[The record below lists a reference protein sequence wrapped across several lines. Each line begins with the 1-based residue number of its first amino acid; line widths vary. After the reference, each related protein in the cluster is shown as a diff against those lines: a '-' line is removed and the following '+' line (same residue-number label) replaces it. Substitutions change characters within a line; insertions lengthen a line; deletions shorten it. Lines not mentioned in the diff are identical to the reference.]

1 MRVLDLKQF
10 DDCVVLHFD
19 TEGKR
24 INAYT
29 LASTLVALAD
39 AAKAANDTINP
50 GYDVEIVVESLGP
63 GSFRAKLR
71 AIYRK
76 HHNLFSKEAALALV
90 ISILANYIYER
101 TLAVKTDVKIQVNT
115 DEVII
120 ERGDEKIIVPR
131 NVYDATRQ
139 AEKEPRFVNAINRT
153 FQAIERDPDVKA
165 IGLVKDLG
173 DPPPEIAISRET
185 ISQLALQ
192 PTPEPDTRIVTEVVD
207 LQIIKAILER
217 GPRKWEFMWRGVK
230 IGAAITHQ
238 TFFDNFDAHRITIA
252 PGDILRARLAIA
264 QQRDPKTGI
273 YSNVSYE
280 ITEVFEHVPRLIQS
294 DLPRSGTADSS

>member
-1 MRVLDLKQF
+1 MKILDFKHF

-19 TEGKR
+19 TEGKQ

-50 GYDVEIVVESLGP
+50 GYDVEVVVEAFGP

-71 AIYRK
+71 AVYRK
-76 HHNLFSKEAALALV
+76 HHNLFSQQIALALV
-90 ISILANYIYER
+90 ISILGNYIYER
-101 TLAVKTDVKIQVNT
+101 TLAARSDVKIQINT

-131 NVYDATRQ
+131 KVYDATRQ
-139 AEKEPRFVNAINRT
+139 VEKEPRFVNAITRT
-153 FQAIERDPDVKA
+153 FQAIERDPDIKG

-173 DPPPEIAISRET
+173 DPAPEIVISRET

-192 PTPEPDTRIVTEVVD
+192 PVPEPDTRIVTEVVD

-217 GPRKWEFMWRGVK
+217 GARKWEFMWRGVK

-238 TFFDNFDAHRITIA
+238 AFYDSFDAHRITIA

-264 QQRDPKTGI
+264 QQRDPKMGI
-273 YSNVSYE
+273 YSNIGYE
-280 ITEVFEHVPRLIQS
+280 VTEVFEHVPRLKQVE
-294 DLPRSGTADSS
+294 LPKHE